1 MSSRIRPLVIVL
13 ATVCASAAL
22 ALCPPMP
29 SPASAH
35 DYAEESTPANGAV
48 LSVIP
53 EQFDLTMN
61 DDMLDLNGAGNGFA
75 LQIIGPDGLYYG
87 DGCVTVDGP
96 TLSSVAALGP
106 PGVYT
111 MRWQVVSADGHP
123 VSDDYSFTW
132 APSVAPPESAGSS
145 KAPVCGETT
154 QIPAEPSPVQSANEG
169 TDASNAEP
177 QPASSGPTTP
187 TGDSPA
193 PALWI
198 GGVVLAVAATI
209 GAALVVTERRRR
221 EPRV

>member
-22 ALCPPMP
+22 AMFPPTA

-35 DYAEESTPANGAV
+35 DYADGSTPADGAV
-48 LSVIP
+48 LAVIP
-53 EQFDLTMN
+53 ERFDLTMN

-96 TLSSVAALGP
+96 TLSSVAALGA

-154 QIPAEPSPVQSANEG
+154 QNPGEPSQSANEG
-169 TDASNAEP
+169 SDASNAEP
-177 QPASSGPTTP
+177 QPSTSASTTP

-221 EPRV
+221 NPRV

>member
-1 MSSRIRPLVIVL
+1 MSSRIRPLAIVL
-13 ATVCASAAL
+13 AAVCASAAL
-22 ALCPPMP
+22 ALCVPAP

-35 DYAEESTPANGAV
+35 DYAEGSTPADGAV
-48 LSVIP
+48 LAVIP
-53 EQFDLTMN
+53 ERFDLTMN

-96 TLSSVAALGP
+96 TLSSVAALGA

-154 QIPAEPSPVQSANEG
+154 QNPGEPSQSANEG

-177 QPASSGPTTP
+177 QPSTSASTTP

-221 EPRV
+221 NPRV